1 MNPEV
6 LLFQTPMPQIPELC
20 DIPQVRKEEN
30 SIGET
35 YKKHKKMTL
44 TNLTAEFMTLKT
56 LPINKLHSVNKYFQ
70 HEYWSNFR

>member
-6 LLFQTPMPQIPELC
+6 LPSQTPMSQIPELC
-20 DIPQVRKEEN
+20 DIPQVGKEEN

-35 YKKHKKMTL
+35 CKKHKKMAL
-44 TNLTAEFMTLKT
+44 TNLTAAFMTLKT